1 MAERDRWPLWLPVA
15 AGLGIL
21 VYFALPYEPERWLGP
36 ASALAFAMAV
46 VVARGRP
53 VAPIALAAILAAS
66 LGFAAA
72 QAGTARYAAPML
84 DGRIGPAWVEG
95 RVVGQSVLPQG
106 VRVVLADLSIDR
118 LAPERTPR
126 QVRIRLLSGSEPLA
140 TGTRIGVRAILNP
153 PSRPVL
159 PGGFDFRRHAFF
171 QGIGG
176 IGFAVGHPSLLDGG
190 GIGRMLPLESGRRA
204 IADRIRSALDGDRS
218 AIATALLTGDRG
230 AIRPEIH
237 KSIREAGLAHLLAIS
252 GLHLGLVAGLIFF
265 AVRATLA
272 LVPSLALDR
281 PIKKWAA
288 VAALCGAFAYMLV
301 VGSTVPT
308 QRAFIMVGL
317 VLVAVLV
324 DRVAISMRL
333 AAWAAALVLAIA
345 PYSLLGPSFQMSFA
359 AVIALIAGYEAMR
372 HRLAEWRRRAGPV
385 GMGALY
391 LAGVLLT
398 TAIASTATA
407 PFALYHFQQV
417 ASYGLLTNLLAVP
430 LTALWIMPWGLAAYL
445 LMPLGLEA
453 LALAPMGW
461 GISALLAIAEAAAG
475 WPHAAIR
482 VAMPPGWALGLASL
496 GGLWLC
502 LWRGRWRLWGIAAVA
517 AGLIAMVWPGSRP
530 DILISED
537 GRLMAVRA
545 ADGRLSVSEPRRD
558 RFTREIWLR
567 ADGRSEVTSWPT
579 AGPDEAAWLTCDP
592 LACLYRPNG
601 QSVALIRDPRALQED
616 CSMADIV
623 VAAVPVPRF
632 CRADIVVDRF
642 DVWRHGAHAITFT
655 QEGPVVARVAD
666 RIGLRP
672 WVLDRRPDWE
682 RAEMS
687 D

>member
-1 MAERDRWPLWLPVA
+1 MADSRVWTPPRSDAAPPVRIVLAGVAGAVMAERDRWPLWLPVA
-15 AGLGIL
+15 AGVGIL

-36 ASALAFAMAV
+36 ASAIAFAIAV
-46 VVARGRP
+46 VIARGRP

-84 DGRIGPAWVEG
+84 DGRVGPAWVEG

-190 GIGRMLPLESGRRA
+190 GISRMLPLESGRRA

-265 AVRATLA
+265 AVRAALA

-288 VAALCGAFAYMLV
+288 VAALFGAFAYMLSSDRPCRPSAPSSWSGWCWWPSWSI
-301 VGSTVPT
+301 GSP
-308 QRAFIMVGL
+308 
-317 VLVAVLV
+317 
-324 DRVAISMRL
+324 ISMRL

-359 AVIALIAGYEAMR
+359 AVIALIAGYEALR

-385 GMGALY
+385 GM
-391 LAGVLLT
+391 
-398 TAIASTATA
+398 
-407 PFALYHFQQV
+407 
-417 ASYGLLTNLLAVP
+417 
-430 LTALWIMPWGLAAYL
+430 AAYT
-445 LMPLGLEA
+445 
-453 LALAPMGW
+453 
-461 GISALLAIAEAAAG
+461 
-475 WPHAAIR
+475 
-482 VAMPPGWALGLASL
+482 
-496 GGLWLC
+496 
-502 LWRGRWRLWGIAAVA
+502 
-517 AGLIAMVWPGSRP
+517 WPG
-530 DILISED
+530 
-537 GRLMAVRA
+537 
-545 ADGRLSVSEPRRD
+545 
-558 RFTREIWLR
+558 
-567 ADGRSEVTSWPT
+567 
-579 AGPDEAAWLTCDP
+579 
-592 LACLYRPNG
+592 
-601 QSVALIRDPRALQED
+601 
-616 CSMADIV
+616 
-623 VAAVPVPRF
+623 
-632 CRADIVVDRF
+632 
-642 DVWRHGAHAITFT
+642 
-655 QEGPVVARVAD
+655 
-666 RIGLRP
+666 
-672 WVLDRRPDWE
+672 
-682 RAEMS
+682 
-687 D
+687 